1 MRGRRPGRPA
11 QWLWAGVH
19 EPMQLG
25 RTGITFEVWGKW
37 RKKGKK
43 LGTLTVSVGGLRW
56 RPAKGKWTRRHG
68 WREVAEWLRDRG
80 LSAPKPRRRRARRRR
95 S

>member
-11 QWLWAGVH
+11 QWLRATVH
-19 EPMQLG
+19 ERMQLG

-37 RKKGKK
+37 RKKDKK

-56 RPAKGKWTRRHG
+56 HPAKGKWTRRHD
-68 WREVAEWLRDRG
+68 WHEVAGWLRDD
-80 LSAPKPRRRRARRRR
+80 SRRRRRQR